1 MKVHWKRVVADEGHI
16 LKNPKAKSRFASPL
30 ATNLSPVTKAFA
42 NLQAERR
49 WIATGTPIVNS
60 PTDLGTLLACTR
72 VCTPLDKP
80 EFFKSLVLRPLRGG
94 SAEAGRLL
102 QGIVG
107 QVLLRRTKDTVDADG
122 RRIVELPPI
131 EYYQC
136 EVQLDPETRKT
147 YDEVLE
153 VSKQRFEESLRTGEV
168 GERRSSTC

>member
-1 MKVHWKRVVADEGHI
+1 M
-16 LKNPKAKSRFASPL
+16 
-30 ATNLSPVTKAFA
+30 TKAFA
-42 NLQAERR
+42 ALQAERR

-72 VCTPLDKP
+72 VCAPLDKP

-94 SAEAGRLL
+94 STEAGRLL

-122 RRIVELPPI
+122 RKIVELPPI

-168 GERRSSTC
+168 GCDRSLCANPADWCQHSLNADKK